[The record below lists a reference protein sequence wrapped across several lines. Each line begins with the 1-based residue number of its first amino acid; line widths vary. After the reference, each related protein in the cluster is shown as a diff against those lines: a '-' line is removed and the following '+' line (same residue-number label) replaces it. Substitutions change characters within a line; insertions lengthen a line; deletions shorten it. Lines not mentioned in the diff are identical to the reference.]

1 MSPALCFF
9 RDLYLVYRSRRD
21 SRRCSGRHPGAHAN
35 HPASRSKARF
45 HVLATRLRASF
56 GKATAKPG
64 RDGPQNRGERSAE
77 RRRCLVPRVRGAA
90 AHLAIGA
97 LAFRR
102 STAALARASE
112 RSSSAQAVLHAIDRQ
127 RERYPRRRSRL
138 SGTPRAPVVH
148 AGGID
153 AQAARERGYKPRPRE
168 PHSLHQSAVTGRRP
182 SMSEMVGVIV
192 IAAAKSKGF
201 KFSSINQGVSHR
213 RFRQKYA
220 PRA

>member
-9 RDLYLVYRSRRD
+9 RDSYLVYRSRRD

-112 RSSSAQAVLHAIDRQ
+112 RSSSAQAVLHAIDKQ

-138 SGTPRAPVVH
+138 SGPPRAPVVLP
-148 AGGID
+148 AGSMPKPPGSGVTSP
-153 AQAARERGYKPRPRE
+153 ARGNRTR
-168 PHSLHQSAVTGRRP
+168 
-182 SMSEMVGVIV
+182 
-192 IAAAKSKGF
+192 
-201 KFSSINQGVSHR
+201 SINQLSPVD
-213 RFRQKYA
+213 A
-220 PRA
+220 PR